1 MENKF
6 SYANAL
12 HFAELAN
19 LAYQEEKQFKKTASA
34 MGYKSVKYFN
44 IDGAQAYGMAKED
57 YIVLAFRG
65 TEPTQFNDI
74 KADLNALHV
83 RNELGSG
90 RVHKGFKHEV
100 DDIWEQIEEWVAK
113 RKFKQAYTCGHSLG
127 GAMST
132 IACSRLPEGTTCYN
146 YGSPRVGTPSWA
158 TEFNKKYT
166 LHRFVNNND
175 LPVNNANIMVQDYSK
190 IINCEINKETKD
202 KVFIKSDCYSGHFIK
217 YSSVNFNPQTAFLD
231 SNKRYPFT
239 KEYMNFDS
247 DIPSDLIE
255 LIEILRKK

>member
-146 YGSPRVGTPSWA
+146 YGSPRVGTPRWA

-175 LPVNNANIMVQDYSK
+175 VVPRVPFSIMWYKHAGELHYINTYGNIRNATIWQRL
-190 IINCEINKETKD
+190 KD
-202 KVFIKSDCYSGHFIK
+202 RFRGYWAALK
-217 YSSVNFNPQTAFLD
+217 
-231 SNKRYPFT
+231 KREF
-239 KEYMNFDS
+239 FDS
-247 DIPSDLIE
+247 IYDHEMPRYIKRISD
-255 LIEILRKK
+255 KKDA